1 MKKNKVNIPSVNFH
15 LWESCNFRCKF
26 CFASFQDVKKT
37 ILPKGHLPKEQ
48 AMQVVRLLAESG
60 FEKITFAGGEPTLCP
75 WIGDLI
81 ALAKDC
87 GMTTNLVTNGWAILK
102 RPELLK
108 DLAENLHWLTLSIDS
123 LSANTNTISGRA
135 LGSKQAITKDEY
147 SSLIEQ
153 ARKHGLRIKINTVV
167 HQLNWQEPLWKF
179 MAEAKPERWKIFQ
192 VLPVNGQND
201 EHFDDYSISNEQFQ
215 AFLNL
220 NKPAANITTIVPETN
235 ELMRASYVMVDPAG
249 RFFDNGK
256 GIHTYS
262 EPLTKIGVEHALK
275 QISFNNMLF
284 LKRGGIYRWT

>member
-1 MKKNKVNIPSVNFH
+1 MKTNKVNIPSVNFH
-15 LWESCNFRCKF
+15 LWEPCNFRCKF

-37 ILPKGHLPKEQ
+37 ILPKGHLPEEQ
-48 AMQVVRLLAESG
+48 AKQVVKLLAESG

-87 GMTTNLVTNGWAILK
+87 GMTTNLVTNGWALLK

-123 LSANTNTISGRA
+123 IFANTNTISGRA

-147 SSLIEQ
+147 SLLIEQ

-167 HQLNWQEPLWKF
+167 HQLNWQEPLWEF
-179 MAEAKPERWKIFQ
+179 MEEVKPERWKIFQ

-201 EHFDDYSISNEQFQ
+201 EYFEDYSISNEQFQ
-215 AFLNL
+215 FFLNL

-262 EPLTKIGVEHALK
+262 DPLIKIGVEDALM
-275 QISFNNMLF
+275 QINLDNKLF
-284 LKRGGIYRWT
+284 LKRGGIYEWK